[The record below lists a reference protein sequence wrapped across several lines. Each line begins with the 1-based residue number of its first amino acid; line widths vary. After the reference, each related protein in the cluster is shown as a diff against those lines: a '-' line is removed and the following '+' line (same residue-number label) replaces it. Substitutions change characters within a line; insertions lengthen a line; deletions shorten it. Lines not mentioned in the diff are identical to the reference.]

1 MMKTHR
7 FLALGAGALLS
18 VPAASAAQQ
27 GVDVRVS
34 SLFESYTFDAGLPF
48 KKVTEFTVP
57 LVITYQLGRF
67 GNIALSSGYAT
78 VSLTSSNPTQLADQ
92 TVSGVLDTE
101 ARLSVNVVPGRLVAL
116 FTGSVPTGV
125 KTVAFE
131 ELSILG
137 AISSDVIGFSTSNFG
152 TGGSVGGGF
161 AGAVPLGRMAVG
173 FGATYK
179 RSLEYQPV
187 LGQPDDLR
195 PGAEVRLRTGIEGPI
210 ARRTYIRLAGI
221 YARRGKDHIDEA
233 ARNGVG
239 NRIVGYAAVNQGLGS
254 SQITLYAF
262 DVFRG
267 NPQIEQTATGAAFLP
282 RGNLFGVGGEL
293 SIPLGFTT
301 SVVPRFEYRLSNAA
315 PDTVNTSFERL
326 GQSLRV
332 GADFRARAMQNVAV
346 VLHVDG
352 LTGSVRQSGTDIGI
366 TGFRAALHI
375 ELVR

>member
-1 MMKTHR
+1 MKTTR
-7 FLALGAGALLS
+7 LLSLALFATPTA
-18 VPAASAAQQ
+18 VAAQ
-27 GVDVRVS
+27 GDLDVRVS
-34 SLFESYTFDAGLPF
+34 TLFESYSFDAGLPF
-48 KKVTEFTVP
+48 KKITEFTVP
-57 LVITYQLGRF
+57 VSITYQLGRF

-78 VSLTSSNPTQLADQ
+78 VSLTSSDPTQLADQ

-125 KTVAFE
+125 KTVAFQ

-187 LGQPDDLR
+187 LGRPDDLR

-221 YARRGKDHIDEA
+221 
-233 ARNGVG
+233 
-239 NRIVGYAAVNQGLGS
+239 
-254 SQITLYAF
+254 
-262 DVFRG
+262 
-267 NPQIEQTATGAAFLP
+267 
-282 RGNLFGVGGEL
+282 
-293 SIPLGFTT
+293 
-301 SVVPRFEYRLSNAA
+301 
-315 PDTVNTSFERL
+315 
-326 GQSLRV
+326 
-332 GADFRARAMQNVAV
+332 
-346 VLHVDG
+346 
-352 LTGSVRQSGTDIGI
+352 
-366 TGFRAALHI
+366 
-375 ELVR
+375 

>member
-1 MMKTHR
+1 MKTTG
-7 FLALGAGALLS
+7 FLTLALF
-18 VPAASAAQQ
+18 AAPTAVAAQ
-27 GVDVRVS
+27 GDLDVRVS
-34 SLFESYTFDAGLPF
+34 TLFESYSFDTGLPF

-57 LVITYQLGRF
+57 LSITYQLGRF
-67 GNIALSSGYAT
+67 GNVALSSGYAT
-78 VSLTSSNPTQLADQ
+78 VSLTSSDPTQLADQ

-125 KTVAFE
+125 TTVAFE

-187 LGQPDDLR
+187 RGRPDALR

-221 YARRGKDHIDEA
+221 YARREKDHVDDA
-233 ARNGVG
+233 TQNGVG
-239 NRIVGYAAVNQGLGS
+239 NRIVGYAAVNHGLGS
-254 SQITLYAF
+254 SQITLYVF

-267 NPQIEQTATGAAFLP
+267 DPQIEQTAIGAASLP
-282 RGNLFGVGGEL
+282 RGNLLGAGGEVT
-293 SIPLGFTT
+293 IPIGVT
-301 SVVPRFEYRLSNAA
+301 SSLVPRFEFRRSSAENENIS
-315 PDTVNTSFERL
+315 PPKFERL

-332 GADFRARAMQNVAV
+332 GVDFRARAMQNVAIV
-346 VLHVDG
+346 AHVDA
-352 LTGSVRQSGTDIGI
+352 LTGSVRLSGADIGI

-375 ELVR
+375 ELMR